1 MNRKLKLNPVKD
13 LKRRIILSAS
23 SDIGTALAQSWLA
36 QGFEVLGTFRTYS
49 VNCNKLEHAGAKL
62 IQCDLNDKISSDSA
76 VKELSSFGKWDIL
89 TVAAGT
95 VEPIGNFLETN
106 FNDWE
111 NSIRINFISQLRFL
125 HGMLPYR
132 RQSSKFMPLVLFFAG
147 GGTNNATV
155 NYSAYTISKIA
166 SIKMCELLDAEIP
179 DTRFVILGPGV
190 VKTKIHEATLN
201 SPEKAGSNYKKT
213 IEILSGGKCYPMS
226 KVVDCCNWLI
236 AGDRNI
242 ISGRNF
248 SAVNDKWGYRELE
261 NLLASDQNIYKLR
274 RFGNNLLLQY

>member
-1 MNRKLKLNPVKD
+1 MNQKSKLNPAKD

-23 SDIGTALAQSWLA
+23 SDIGTALAQSWLE

-49 VNCNKLEHAGAKL
+49 INCDKLEHAGAKL
-62 IQCDLNDKISSDSA
+62 IHCDLNDKISLDSA
-76 VKELSSFGKWDIL
+76 IKELSSFGQWDVL
-89 TVAAGT
+89 TIAVGT
-95 VEPIGNFLETN
+95 VEPIGEFLETD
-106 FNDWE
+106 FDHWE
-111 NSIRINFISQLRFL
+111 NSISINFISQLRFI
-125 HGMLPYR
+125 HGLLPYR
-132 RQSSKFMPLVLFFAG
+132 RQGSKLMPLVLFFAG
-147 GGTNNATV
+147 GGTNNATI

-166 SIKMCELLDAEIP
+166 SIKICELLDAEIP

-190 VKTKIHEATLN
+190 VRTKIHEATLN

-213 IEILSGGKCYPMS
+213 LEILSGDKCYPMS

-236 AGDRNI
+236 TGDRNI

-274 RFGNNLLLQY
+274 RFGNDLLH